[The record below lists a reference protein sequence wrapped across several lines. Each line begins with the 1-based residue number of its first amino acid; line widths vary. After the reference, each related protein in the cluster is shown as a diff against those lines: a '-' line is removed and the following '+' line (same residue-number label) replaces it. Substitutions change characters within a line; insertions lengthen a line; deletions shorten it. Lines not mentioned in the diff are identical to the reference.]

1 MNRRELPIL
10 NYASFRRYPTKI
22 SRQEFTDDRE
32 VCHHCLSGV
41 CCSMEDAIALTSIDI
56 FRLAAFFN
64 MSLAE
69 FMLTFTQDKFAGND
83 DESYRR
89 ESNNNP
95 NTSVVTWLRRRA
107 NLSSSP
113 CIFLKYV
120 REPDGTPHRICSVH
134 DV

>member
-10 NYASFRRYPTKI
+10 NYESFRRYPTKI
-22 SRQEFTDDRE
+22 GRQESTDDRE

-64 MSLAE
+64 MSPAE

-83 DESYRR
+83 DESCRR

-95 NTSVVTWLRRRA
+95 NTSVIKWLRRRP
-107 NLSSSP
+107 NPSP
-113 CIFLKYV
+113 LPRIFL
-120 REPDGTPHRICSVH
+120 
-134 DV
+134 